1 MKRFRSLL
9 ALLCMIPSLNASVSF
24 GSRDSTFKINA
35 GSDFHVGSSNLN
47 IAGTLKLETGSIV
60 TGNSIRFTDGLL
72 SVNNVD
78 AAGDSVFE
86 PYGVITR
93 DLKML
98 TRSGLSVHD
107 LHFSDGADVI
117 LTGSVQLLGDWVFS
131 GNGTISGNGFVLDL
145 TNGNLVVNNDSTLFL
160 NDIHITGLGDSVG
173 KIILRN
179 DGSQVHIANSSFKL
193 DDNLTTS
200 NGTFYVY
207 GPTTFQLGPLNWT
220 FDSGTGNLVVDGTS
234 LWLDCLDSPL
244 LRGKVY
250 APLAVPTTEANLE
263 ADLAS
268 GHLSLINRG
277 TIKELVDASFT
288 FSGGA
293 APSPDEII
301 FDGNVS
307 GTISL
312 QKCVCVGKNQTIK
325 ITGNTTIDG
334 NGVCIYFST
343 DPRAQLTIMPDTI
356 LTLSNVCFCHMHQDV
371 LDMRDGSRI
380 KIENNVHWGMIE
392 DITFSANAH
401 IEVLDTY
408 LGSNVFT
415 LCGEVGRAMF
425 NISPA
430 LPIYEDQHAY
440 ARPNQTF
447 ILGHNTLQLDSA
459 GISGLDYIYFYND
472 LDVAGAIALSGNS
485 AADVDSNY
493 WAHQVYRSDDPNTQ
507 PFIDLIGQ
515 NDYGTAMNFVVEG
528 PNNDFVLRRDGL
540 VLGGNIAFGFEV
552 SNELHVHFN
561 APELYDPAVTSN
573 EERAKARAAYE
584 AMVDAKPNENFPFVI
599 LSGDPGIYLYSL
611 DGLAYLDFF
620 DHTCAVVNETT
631 NAFAVD
637 ENSMLTYNRLWLLY
651 NPVKQYSRIF
661 RASGFELM
669 GEGIDPSFIR
679 MPRRA
684 FSNNVLPTAIYKRR
698 LQEKAQLAL
707 EKNAVAQKMKKEKLD
722 KYLAVPQKNKK
733 SKAKKSAH
741 RDIELNN
748 EESRTIVP
756 VVQPVRAIH
765 PPVDQFGRVKYDQP
779 VWTEVQG
786 HDLKTSSGL
795 MPMSGNIGA
804 QNTTISN
811 FNAGASVEF
820 NLSLLGNTTVQLG
833 ADTSLVSGTHV
844 INITGTGNVIEL
856 GTHALTISP
865 DTFYLD
871 TGAEVTFVFPDDGA
885 QSLTIGPAADPD
897 VTFDIEDRATVKVSG
912 PGTFYLGREVVLNFK
927 KEEVSIPRPTLVLTN
942 RATMSVLANS
952 CARILG
958 IGTVVT
964 EQGAG
969 IVLNSTSGQLVTGQD
984 TAFNDGIPGHALSI
998 DLNEIQ
1004 FRFNN
1009 GGRLVLGQEIA
1020 SDDVRIPALAAHFSI
1035 LYATSSI
1042 RFDNGATLYVGPSG
1056 VFEVN
1061 CLNNGSTITAVRGNL
1076 TEFAINHSA
1085 LFVIGNGLFALGENH
1100 GVIPTTF
1107 SYDGLNA
1114 TVNWYSN
1121 EGPGL
1126 VRFVSYDSRYPNV
1139 TGRITTG
1146 TDNVFSAISTM
1157 TSKQLIRALMNQD
1170 PTDLTSSTL
1179 LDDVDG
1185 NQKVW
1190 TAAGY
1195 LSNALLANDVI
1206 DGQTTQSDG
1215 SIYVNGHNSQTGIA
1229 FTINPFGVRK
1239 DIK

>member
-9 ALLCMIPSLNASVSF
+9 ALLCMIPSLKASVSF

-60 TGNSIRFTDGLL
+60 TGNPIRFTDGLL

-78 AAGDSVFE
+78 AEGDSVFE

-107 LHFSDGADVI
+107 LSFGDGADVV
-117 LTGSVQLLGDWVFS
+117 LTGSVQLLGTWVFT
-131 GNGTISGNGFVLDL
+131 GNGTISGNGFVLDV
-145 TNGNLVVNNDSTLFL
+145 THGDLVVNNDSTLFL

-179 DGSQVHIANSSFKL
+179 ANSQVRVANSSFKL

-220 FDSGTGNLVVDGTS
+220 FDTGTGNLVVDGTS
-234 LWLDCLDSPL
+234 LWLDCLNSPL
-244 LRGKVY
+244 IRGKVY

-277 TIKELVDASFT
+277 TIKEMVDASFT
-288 FSGGA
+288 FSGGS
-293 APSPDEII
+293 PSPNPDEII

-325 ITGNTTIDG
+325 ITGNATIDG

-392 DITFSANAH
+392 DMTFSANAR

-408 LGSNVFT
+408 LGANVFT
-415 LCGEVGRAMF
+415 LCGEVGRAIF
-425 NISPA
+425 NIKPS
-430 LPIYEDQHAY
+430 LPVYEDQHSY

-459 GISGLDYIYFYND
+459 GVSGLDYIYFYND
-472 LDVAGAIALSGNS
+472 PDVAGAIALSGNS
-485 AADVDSNY
+485 SADVDSNY
-493 WAHQVYRSDDPNTQ
+493 WAHQVYREDDPHTQ
-507 PFIDLIGQ
+507 PFIDLVGQ

-528 PNNDFVLRRDGL
+528 SNNDFVLRKDGL
-540 VLGGNIAFGFEV
+540 VLGGSIGFGFEV

-561 APELYDPAVTSN
+561 APELYDPSDTPN

-584 AMVDAKPNENFPFVI
+584 AMVGVNPNENFPFVI
-599 LSGDPGIYLYSL
+599 LSGDPGIYVFSL

-620 DHTCAVVNETT
+620 DHACAVVNETT

-637 ENSMLTYNRLWLLY
+637 ANSMLTYNRLWLLY

-661 RASGFELM
+661 RASGFELI

-679 MPRRA
+679 MPRSE
-684 FSNNVLPTAIYKRR
+684 FNNNVLPTAIYKRR

-707 EKNAVAQKMKKEKLD
+707 EKDAVAQKVKKEKRD
-722 KYLAVPQKNKK
+722 KYLIVPQNKK
-733 SKAKKSAH
+733 SKSKKSTH
-741 RDIELNN
+741 RDIELGD
-748 EESRTIVP
+748 EELRSIVP
-756 VVQPVRAIH
+756 IVQPIRAIH
-765 PPVDQFGRVKYDQP
+765 PPVDQFGRVKYDQA

-804 QNTTISN
+804 QNTSISD
-811 FNAGASVEF
+811 FNVSASIPF

-833 ADTSLVSGTHV
+833 ADASLVSGTHI

-856 GTHALTISP
+856 GTYALSISA

-871 TGAEVTFVFPDDGA
+871 TGAEVTFVFPADGA
-885 QSLTIGPAADPD
+885 KSLTINPARDPS
-897 VTFDIEDRATVKVSG
+897 VTFDIEDRATVTVSG
-912 PGTFYLGREVVLNFK
+912 PGTMYLANEVVLNFK
-927 KEEVSIPRPTLVLTN
+927 MVSTTPRPTLVLTN
-942 RATMSVLANS
+942 RATMSVLAHS
-952 CARILG
+952 YARILG
-958 IGTVVT
+958 IGSVVT
-964 EQGAG
+964 EKGAG
-969 IVLNSTSGQLVTGQD
+969 IVLNATSGQLVTGQE
-984 TAFNDGIPGHALSI
+984 TAFNDGIPGHALSV
-998 DLNEIQ
+998 DLNDIQ

-1009 GGRLVLGQEIA
+1009 GGRLVLGQEVTP
-1020 SDDVRIPALAAHFSI
+1020 DDVRIPALAAHFSV

-1042 RFDNGATLYVGPSG
+1042 RFDNGATLYVGPGG

-1061 CLNNGSTITAVRGNL
+1061 CLNNGSTVTAVRGNM

-1085 LFVIGNGLFALGENH
+1085 LFVIGSGIFALGENQ

-1107 SYDGLNA
+1107 SYDGLN
-1114 TVNWYSN
+1114 TTINWYSN

-1126 VRFVSYDSRYPNV
+1126 VRYVSYDSRYPNV

-1146 TDNVFSAISTM
+1146 SGDVFSTIPAM
-1157 TSKQLIRALMNQD
+1157 TSKRLIRALMNQD
-1170 PTDLTSSTL
+1170 PTDLTSSSL
-1179 LDDVDG
+1179 LDDNAG
-1185 NQKVW
+1185 NQKIW

-1206 DGQTTQSDG
+1206 DGETTQSDG

>member
-1 MKRFRSLL
+1 
-9 ALLCMIPSLNASVSF
+9 MIPSLNASVSF

-60 TGNSIRFTDGLL
+60 TGNPIRFSDGLL
-72 SVNNVD
+72 SVNNVE

-86 PYGVITR
+86 PYGIITR
-93 DLKML
+93 DLKMF

-107 LHFSDGADVI
+107 LYFSDGADVV
-117 LTGSVQLLGDWVFS
+117 LTGSVQLLGDWVFT
-131 GNGTISGNGFVLDL
+131 GNGTISGNGCVLDL
-145 TNGNLVVNNDSTLFL
+145 SSGNLVVNNDSTLFL

-179 DGSQVHIANSSFKL
+179 VGSQVHIANSSFKL

-220 FDSGTGNLVVDGTS
+220 FDTGTGNLVVDGTS
-234 LWLDCLDSPL
+234 LWLDCLNSPL

-288 FSGGA
+288 FSGG
-293 APSPDEII
+293 SYNNPDEII

-392 DITFSANAH
+392 DMTFSANAH

-415 LCGEVGRAMF
+415 LCGESGRTMF
-425 NISPA
+425 NIRPS
-430 LPIYEDQHAY
+430 LPVYEDQHSY

-472 LDVAGAIALSGNS
+472 VDVAGAIALSGNS
-485 AADVDSNY
+485 SADVDSNY
-493 WAHQVYRSDDPNTQ
+493 WAHQVYREDDPHTQ
-507 PFIDLIGQ
+507 PFIDIVGQ

-528 PNNDFVLRRDGL
+528 VNNDFVLRKDGL

-561 APELYDPAVTSN
+561 APELYDPSITSN

-599 LSGDPGIYLYSL
+599 LSGDPGIYVYSI

-620 DHTCAVVNETT
+620 DHSCAVVNETT

-637 ENSMLTYNRLWLLY
+637 DNSMLTYNRLWLLY

-684 FSNNVLPTAIYKRR
+684 LANNVLPTAIYKRR
-698 LQEKAQLAL
+698 LQEKERLAL
-707 EKNAVAQKMKKEKLD
+707 EKDSVASKIRKEKHNQ
-722 KYLAVPQKNKK
+722 YFAASQKNKK
-733 SKAKKSAH
+733 SKSKKSTH
-741 RDIELNN
+741 RGIELGD
-748 EESRTIVP
+748 EELRTIVP
-756 VVQPVRAIH
+756 VVQPIRAIH
-765 PPVDQFGRVKYDQP
+765 PPIGQFGRVKYDQP

-795 MPMSGNIGA
+795 SPMSGSIGA
-804 QNTTISN
+804 QDTTISN
-811 FNAGASVEF
+811 FNVSAGTTF
-820 NLSLLGNTTVQLG
+820 NLSLLGNSTIQLG
-833 ADTSLVSGTHV
+833 ADTTLVSGSHI

-856 GTHALTISP
+856 GTYALVISP
-865 DTFYLD
+865 DTLYLD

-885 QSLTIGPAADPD
+885 KSLTINSAI
-897 VTFDIEDRATVKVSG
+897 DIEDRATVKVSG
-912 PGTFYLGREVVLNFK
+912 PGTLYLANRVVLNFK
-927 KEEVSIPRPTLVLTN
+927 MVSTTIRPTLVLTN
-942 RATMSVLANS
+942 RATMSVLEDS
-952 CARILG
+952 YARILG
-958 IGTVVT
+958 IGSVII

-969 IVLNSTSGQLVTGQD
+969 IVLGATSGQLITGQD

-998 DLNEIQ
+998 DLNDIQ
-1004 FRFNN
+1004 YRFTN
-1009 GGRLVLGQEIA
+1009 GGRLVLGQEVA
-1020 SDDVRIPALAAHFSI
+1020 SDGVRTPNFAARFSV

-1061 CLNNGSTITAVRGNL
+1061 CINNGSTITAARGNL

-1085 LFVIGNGLFALGENH
+1085 LFVIGSGIFALGENQ
-1100 GVIPTTF
+1100 GVTPTTF

-1114 TVNWYSN
+1114 DINWYSN

-1126 VRFVSYDSRYPNV
+1126 VRYVSYDSRYPTV

-1146 TDNVFSAISTM
+1146 SDEVFSTIPAM

-1170 PTDLTSSTL
+1170 PTDLTTCTL
-1179 LDDVDG
+1179 LVDAYA
-1185 NQKVW
+1185 NEKVW

-1195 LSNALLANDVI
+1195 LSSVLRTNDVI

-1229 FTINPFGVRK
+1229 FTINPYGVHK